1 MDTLKMIHVIT
12 RGSKK
17 MKKISLFALFL
28 SISYVSPAPA
38 DNRKSEGNAYAAT
51 WGVTEQLFCEGS
63 GVDAGWKEFSALSSQ
78 KFAKSMMQKR
88 SDGNTGYGAIYY
100 VAREMTDYGYKFC
113 QTVVAADRDGGC
125 TIRPYTEYFNVNGKE
140 TDCFWLCADGRYG
153 DGCKETN
160 FQVKEDVS
168 LDEHIKRQK
177 FVPENY
183 HVLHDI
189 KEHTETANIEDSIP
203 MLKYNQ
209 LGECGSNERIDLN
222 SNQKQEHDTVLAI
235 RKIVVNK
242 DNNSV
247 IYTIKPLAV
256 RAGGYTGCWWAGDD
270 AAWPMLQWTGTEKS
284 TFCPS
289 SGFLHKAGGAG
300 GCYFSKEDQAN
311 QTQEEQSAYK
321 GAQTKALSLE
331 EAGLAILCQGFD
343 RAKYDNKVHVLNSD
357 QFLYE
362 NWRTRGTNASG
373 QTPSDYCKDKT
384 GDEYDKCVK
393 DYNETNDLYGDA
405 SATCTVFVCKDEGMG
420 YASDPMV
427 YGDFTCVPCA
437 ENSDKTIHH
446 SRLGRGSDGICK
458 VCKVGEIVKGGVC
471 KEAKAI
477 HKFYMGGVYDRNNST
492 VEKDIKDQC
501 WTMSNPSTYKDCL
514 NKAGWTN
521 VKLTNQ
527 DKDNIPE
534 EKSK

>member
-1 MDTLKMIHVIT
+1 
-12 RGSKK
+12 
-17 MKKISLFALFL
+17 MKKISLFALL
-28 SISYVSPAPA
+28 LTISYVSTAPA

-63 GVDAGWKEFSALSSQ
+63 GEDAGWKEFSALNSQ

-100 VAREMTDYGYKFC
+100 VAREMTDNGYKFC

-125 TIRPYTEYFNVNGKE
+125 TKEPNTEYFNVNGE
-140 TDCFWLCADGRYG
+140 DTDCFWLCADGHYG
-153 DGCKETN
+153 DGCTGTD
-160 FQVKEDVS
+160 FQAEDEVS
-168 LDEHIKRQK
+168 LDAHIKRQK

-183 HVLHDI
+183 HVLYDI
-189 KEHTETANIEDSIP
+189 KKHTETDNIETSIP

-209 LGECGSNERIDLN
+209 LGECGKNQRIDLN
-222 SNQKQEHDTVLAI
+222 SNKKQEHDTVLAI
-235 RKIVVNK
+235 RKIEINK

-256 RAGGYTGCWWAGDD
+256 RAGGYTGCYWAGDD
-270 AAWPMLQWTGTEKS
+270 AAWPMLQWTGKEKS

-289 SGFLHKAGGAG
+289 SGFLHKADGAG
-300 GCYFSKEDQAN
+300 GCYFSEENQAN

-362 NWRTRGTNASG
+362 NWRTHGTNAVP
-373 QTPSDYCKDKT
+373 TKDEYCKGKEGEEKT
-384 GDEYDKCVK
+384 TC
-393 DYNETNDLYGDA
+393 ETDFETLYGDDDKFEEVYGNA

-427 YGDFTCVPCA
+427 SGDFTCVSCA
-437 ENSDKTIHH
+437 ENSDKTIHPL
-446 SRLGRGSDGICK
+446 RLGRGSDGICK
-458 VCKVGEIVKGGVC
+458 VCKVGEIVENGVC
-471 KEAKAI
+471 VEAKAI
-477 HKFYMGGVYDRNNST
+477 HKFYMGGVYDKKTPT
-492 VEKDIKDQC
+492 VEKDVKDQC

-514 NKAGWTN
+514 KKTGWAN
-521 VKLTNQ
+521 VKMTDQ
-527 DKDNIPE
+527 DYDNIPE
-534 EKSK
+534 VSK